1 MAIPFDVEAIS
12 RRRCLVK
19 LLVLVVVAAT
29 SAVLGVTSAAAGD
42 PATPSREPVLVEFT
56 LPDMCAFPVVVRVEG
71 WQILTPVGIVVRT
84 TSTLSN
90 ENGTR
95 SLTQENVYTAG
106 DNGYTVVE
114 KIVTA
119 GNGVVGTMGHTNG
132 SGFHGHDDPYWQY
145 AAVVCGYLGDG

>member
-1 MAIPFDVEAIS
+1 V
-12 RRRCLVK
+12 VK

-29 SAVLGVTSAAAGD
+29 SAVLGVTAAVAGD
-42 PATPSREPVLVEFT
+42 PATSNWEPVFVEFT
-56 LPDMCAFPVVVRVEG
+56 MPDMCTFPVVVRVEG
-71 WQILTPVGIVVRT
+71 WQIFTPQGTVVRT

-90 ENGTR
+90 EAGTR

-106 DNGYTVVE
+106 DSGYTVVE

-132 SGFHGHDDPYWQY
+132 SGFHGHDDPYAQY
-145 AAVVCGYLGDG
+145 ATLVCGYLG